1 MKKLFTLLF
10 ALAVGVSLFAQDA
23 MIEHVQIG
31 DLYYNLDPE
40 SHTAAVTWDKNM
52 DTLNYHGLKEA
63 IIPASVTYQDQVYP
77 VTAVDDNAFGQCD
90 SLTTIEIPE
99 GVTKIG
105 HSGFR
110 QSLLIKS
117 VVIPNSVTEIGDYA
131 FCLCYDMR
139 SLTIG
144 TGVKTIGD
152 DAFYTCANLP
162 ELIIPD
168 NVESIGKSAFADL
181 RTATRI
187 VIGSGV
193 RHLGNRA
200 FQDCNAL
207 TAFEVSA
214 ANQHYCTVDGV
225 LLTMAQDSLLQCP
238 GAKSGEFTVPASVKV
253 IADAAFNNNSGLT
266 SVSIPEGVEYI
277 GVVAFSHC
285 TALTEIVIPN
295 SVTELGASVLSVCE
309 ALTSVTIGS
318 GVTAIPNMAFLSCKA
333 LTEITNY
340 ATTPQT
346 LGSAPFLWV
355 NQAACTLYVPEES
368 VEAYS
373 TADTWKDFGTI
384 RPISVTAV
392 EQTADSQV
400 TTAKSQKMIKN
411 GKVLILKDGKTYTVN
426 GSEVR

>member
-1 MKKLFTLLF
+1 MKQLFTFLF
-10 ALAVGVSLFAQDA
+10 ALAASLTLSAQETI
-23 MIEHVQIG
+23 IEHVQIG
-31 DLYYNLDPE
+31 DLYYNLDTE
-40 SHTAAVTWDKNM
+40 SHTASVTWDKYI
-52 DTLNYHGLKEA
+52 DTLNYHGLKQA
-63 IIPASVTYQDQVYP
+63 IIPASVTYEEQVYP

-90 SLTTIEIPE
+90 SLVTIRIPD

-110 QSLLIKS
+110 QSLLIDT

-144 TGVKTIGD
+144 TGVKTIGE

-168 NVESIGKSAFADL
+168 NVESIGMSAFADL

-214 ANQHYCTVDGV
+214 ANEHYCTVDGV

-238 GAKSGEFTVPASVKV
+238 GSKSGEFAVPASVKV
-253 IADAAFNNNSGLT
+253 IADAAFNSNSSLT

-277 GVVAFSHC
+277 GVVAFSQC
-285 TALTEIVIPN
+285 TALTGIVIPN
-295 SVTELGASVLSVCE
+295 SVTTLGESVFSACT

-318 GVTAIPNMAFLSCKA
+318 GVTEIPGLAFLKCTS
-333 LTEITNY
+333 LNEVINY

-346 LGSAPFLWV
+346 LSQYPFLMV

-368 VEAYS
+368 VEAYR
-373 TADTWKDFGTI
+373 TADTWKNFGSI
-384 RPISVTAV
+384 KPIPATGV
-392 EQTADSQV
+392 ENNGEWLMVNGESR
-400 TTAKSQKMIKN
+400 KMIKD
-411 GKVLILKDGKTYTVN
+411 GKVLILKDGKTYSVN
-426 GSEVR
+426 GAEVR

>member
-1 MKKLFTLLF
+1 MRKLFTFLCA
-10 ALAVGVSLFAQDA
+10 ALMSVSLFAQEA
-23 MIEHVQIG
+23 VIEHVQIG

-40 SHTAAVTWDKNM
+40 NHTAAVTWDKNA
-52 DTLNYHGLKEA
+52 DTLNYHGLKQA
-63 IIPASVTYQDQVYP
+63 IIPASVTYEEQVYP

-90 SLTTIEIPE
+90 SLVTIRIPD

-110 QSLLIKS
+110 QSLLIDT

-144 TGVKTIGD
+144 TGVKTIGE

-181 RTATRI
+181 RSATRI

-200 FQDCNAL
+200 FQDCNSL
-207 TAFEVSA
+207 TAFEVST
-214 ANQHYCTVDGV
+214 ANEHYCTVDGV
-225 LLTMAQDSLLQCP
+225 LLNMAQDSLLQCP
-238 GAKSGEFTVPASVKV
+238 GSKSGGFTVPASVKV
-253 IADAAFNNNSGLT
+253 IADAAFMNNSGLT
-266 SVSIPEGVEYI
+266 SVIIPEGVEYI
-277 GVVAFSHC
+277 GAVAFSHC
-285 TALTEIVIPN
+285 AALTEIVIPN
-295 SVTELGASVLSVCE
+295 SVTTLGGSVFGVSE

-318 GVTAIPNMAFLSCKA
+318 GVTEIPEMSFMGCKA
-333 LTEITNY
+333 LSEITNY

-346 LGSAPFLWV
+346 LGQFPFMMV
-355 NQAACTLYVPEES
+355 NQAACTLYVPEEAI
-368 VEAYS
+368 EAYR
-373 TADTWKDFGTI
+373 AANTWKDFGTI
-384 RPISVTAV
+384 KPISATAV